1 VRLLLAIEPT
11 DTSGVVARQVAAR
24 PWPDGTVARVLT
36 VIEFAAVPSEVWKEA
51 GGDMEFVRRAM
62 QSKAE
67 GVVAR
72 TANELTAA
80 GLVAECFILEGDPR
94 MEILDEAKE
103 RLADFIFIRSHVF
116 HSITRWLLGS
126 VAKTVLRE
134 APCSVEVV
142 RLASEEEVLRGRRDM
157 KILLATD
164 GSDFSKAA
172 ASSVAARPWPKNSE
186 VKVISATD
194 PFGFSVED
202 ERVPVEE
209 PIGES
214 DGPREVHVTR
224 EERAVREA
232 KEILANAGL
241 KLTGAVVSGYPK
253 AAIVDEAKV
262 WGADLI
268 VVGAHGRRG
277 LELLLMGS
285 VSEAVAMH
293 AHCSVEVIR
302 SPVLWEED

>member
-1 VRLLLAIEPT
+1 MRLLLAIEPT

-51 GGDMEFVRRAM
+51 DGDMEFVRRAM

-72 TANELTAA
+72 ATDELTAA
-80 GLVAECFILEGDPR
+80 GLLAEGFILEGDPR
-94 MEILDEAKE
+94 MDIVDEAKE
-103 RLADFIFIRSHVF
+103 WPADFIFIRSHVF
-116 HSITRWLLGS
+116 HSITLWLLGS
-126 VAKTVLRE
+126 VAKTVLRD

-142 RLASEEEVLRGRRDM
+142 RPASDEAELRGRRAM

-164 GSDFSKAA
+164 GSRFSKAA

-186 VKVISATD
+186 VRVISAAD
-194 PFGFSVED
+194 PFGFSAE
-202 ERVPVEE
+202 EEHVPVEE
-209 PIGES
+209 S
-214 DGPREVHVTR
+214 DARSEVYLTR
-224 EERAVREA
+224 EEKAVRAA
-232 KEILANAGL
+232 KEIIAAAGL
-241 KLTGAVVSGYPK
+241 RVTGAVVSGYPK
-253 AAIVDEAKV
+253 SAIVDEAKE
-262 WGADLI
+262 WGADLV

-277 LELLLMGS
+277 LERLLLGS
-285 VSEAVAMH
+285 VSEAVSMH

-302 SPVLWEED
+302 SPVLWDEEED

>member
-1 VRLLLAIEPT
+1 
-11 DTSGVVARQVAAR
+11 
-24 PWPDGTVARVLT
+24 
-36 VIEFAAVPSEVWKEA
+36 
-51 GGDMEFVRRAM
+51 M
-62 QSKAE
+62 
-67 GVVAR
+67 
-72 TANELTAA
+72 
-80 GLVAECFILEGDPR
+80 
-94 MEILDEAKE
+94 
-103 RLADFIFIRSHVF
+103 
-116 HSITRWLLGS
+116 
-126 VAKTVLRE
+126 
-134 APCSVEVV
+134 
-142 RLASEEEVLRGRRDM
+142 
-157 KILLATD
+157 
-164 GSDFSKAA
+164 
-172 ASSVAARPWPKNSE
+172 
-186 VKVISATD
+186 ISAAD

-214 DGPREVHVTR
+214 DGPREVYVTR

-293 AHCSVEVIR
+293 THCSVEVIR
-302 SPVLWEED
+302 SPVLWGED

>member
-1 VRLLLAIEPT
+1 LRLLLAIEPT

-36 VIEFAAVPSEVWKEA
+36 VIEYAAVPSEVWKEA
-51 GGDMEFVRRAM
+51 DGDMEFVRRAM

-72 TANELTAA
+72 AANELTAA
-80 GLVAECFILEGDPR
+80 GLLAECFILEGDPR
-94 MEILDEAKE
+94 MDIVDEAKE
-103 RLADFIFIRSHVF
+103 GLADFIFIRSHVF
-116 HSITRWLLGS
+116 HSITRWLMGS
-126 VAKTVLRE
+126 VAKTVLRD

-142 RLASEEEVLRGRRDM
+142 RPASDEAELRGRRGM

-164 GSDFSKAA
+164 GSECSKAA
-172 ASSVAARPWPKNSE
+172 ASSVAARPWPENSE

-202 ERVPVEE
+202 EHVPVEK

-214 DGPREVHVTR
+214 DPRGEVYLTR

-232 KEILANAGL
+232 KAILADAGL

-277 LELLLMGS
+277 LERLLTGS